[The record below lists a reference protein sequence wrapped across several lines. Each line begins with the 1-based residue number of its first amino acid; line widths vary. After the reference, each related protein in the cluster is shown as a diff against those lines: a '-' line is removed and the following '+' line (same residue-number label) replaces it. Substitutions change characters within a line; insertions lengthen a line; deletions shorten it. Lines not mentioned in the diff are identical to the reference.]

1 MATINSL
8 KVKLKKLGNTSTTD
22 SLNKACLLVEDSA
35 KAKAPVNTG
44 TLRNSITYEVS
55 GDVGTVGT
63 NLEYA
68 PYVEFGTGLFSSLG
82 DGRQDV
88 P

>member
-8 KVKLKKLGNTSTTD
+8 IIKLDKLGDTSTTK
-22 SLNKACLLVEDSA
+22 SLEKACLLVENSA
-35 KAKAPVNTG
+35 KEKAPVNTG
-44 TLRNSITYEVS
+44 NLRNSITYEVE
-55 GDVGTVGT
+55 GDTGIIGT

-68 PYVEFGTGLFSSLG
+68 PYVHEGTGLFAANG
-82 DGRQDV
+82 DGRTDV

>member
-8 KVKLKKLGNTSTTD
+8 KVKLKKLGNTSTTE

-63 NLEYA
+63 NLMYA
-68 PYVEFGTGLFSSLG
+68 PFVELGTGLFSSLG

>member
-44 TLRNSITYEVS
+44 TLRNSITYEIE
-55 GDVGTVGT
+55 GDTGIVGT

-68 PYVEFGTGLFSSLG
+68 PYVHEGTGLFAASG
-82 DGRQDV
+82 DGRTDV

>member
-8 KVKLKKLGNTSTTD
+8 IIKLDKLGDTSTTN
-22 SLNKACLLVEDSA
+22 SLEKACLLVENSA
-35 KAKAPVNTG
+35 KEKAPVNTG
-44 TLRNSITYEVS
+44 NLRNSMTHDVE
-55 GDVGTVGT
+55 GDTGIIGT

-68 PYVEFGTGLFSSLG
+68 PYVHEGTGLFAANG
-82 DGRQDV
+82 DGRTDV